1 MAVPR
6 RTATRRV
13 EVEARIRAA
22 IDALRP
28 LLHIET
34 CVLELV
40 EYRESSGEA
49 VLRVEGTCP
58 DCDMTAAVLLEG
70 IEAHLKT
77 RVPEI
82 RAVRAALS

>member
-1 MAVPR
+1 MAGPE
-6 RTATRRV
+6 RTAARQLAV
-13 EVEARIRAA
+13 ETRIRVA
-22 IDALRP
+22 IEALRP

-40 EYRESSGEA
+40 EFREPGGEV

-70 IEAHLKT
+70 IEAHLKA

-82 RAVRAALS
+82 RVVRAALS